1 MKTKQYAFLTCLVLI
16 VVSCAALAQ
25 QAPAVNVKSFQTN
38 LPDGTIRYQYRVIN
52 SGPTAIVGFAIG
64 SDYYHGVSQL
74 TTVPKGWDFDNGLP
88 AGSSASP
95 TNWQASVITT
105 EESPFTELEWR
116 NSGTADI
123 QPGQTLS
130 GFAVITPQPDNA
142 YLNGLW
148 TVFFSDS
155 TIASA
160 ALVVDDNPAP
170 VDNTP
175 PSITVALT
183 PSSIWP
189 PDGTMY
195 AVTATVSVH
204 DDQTLNPAVKLV
216 SITCSEPLEPGDV
229 AATFGVDSRTFS
241 VRSTRLGQDKTGR
254 IYTVT
259 YSATDAAGNTSTATA
274 TVTVPHD
281 QRN

>member
-25 QAPAVNVKSFQTN
+25 QAPTVNVKSFQTN
-38 LPDGTIRYQYRVIN
+38 LPDGSIRYQYRVIN

-74 TTVPKGWDFDNGLP
+74 TTVPKGWNFDNGLP

-95 TNWQASVITT
+95 TNWQVSVITT
-105 EESPFTELEWR
+105 EENPLTELEWR

-142 YLNGLW
+142 YLYGLW

-204 DDQTLNPAVKLV
+204 DDQTLNPTVKLV
-216 SITCSEPLEPGDV
+216 SITCNEPLEPGDV
-229 AATFGVDSRTFS
+229 AATFGIDSRTFS

-259 YSATDAAGNTSTATA
+259 YSATDAAGNTSTARA

>member
-1 MKTKQYAFLTCLVLI
+1 MKTKQFVFLTCLVLI
-16 VVSCAALAQ
+16 VASCAAFAQ

-38 LPDGTIRYQYRVIN
+38 LPDGTVKYQYRVIN
-52 SGPTAIVGFAIG
+52 SSSTSVVGFAIG
-64 SDYYHGVSQL
+64 SDYYHGVSEIH
-74 TTVPKGWDFDNGLP
+74 VAPIGWNFDNGLAGASSVSP
-88 AGSSASP
+88 AG
-95 TNWQASVITT
+95 WQSMVVTT
-105 EESPFTELEWR
+105 EESPVVELEWR
-116 NSGTADI
+116 NSGAADI
-123 QPGQTLS
+123 QPGQS
-130 GFAVITPQPDNA
+130 AAGFAVITPQQDNS
-142 YLNGLW
+142 YLTGHW

-160 ALVVDDNPAP
+160 NLVIDDNPVP

-204 DDQTLNPAVKLV
+204 DDQTLNPTVKLV
-216 SITCSEPLEPGDV
+216 SITCNEPLDPGDV
-229 AATFGVDSRTFS
+229 AAAFGVDSRTFS

-259 YSATDAAGNTSTATA
+259 YSATDAAGNTSTAKA

>member
-1 MKTKQYAFLTCLVLI
+1 MKTKLYAFLTCLVLI

-25 QAPAVNVKSFQTN
+25 QAPTVNVKSFQTS
-38 LPDGTIRYQYRVIN
+38 LPDGTTRYQYRVIN
-52 SGPTAIVGFAIG
+52 SGATAIVGFAIG

-74 TTVPKGWDFDNGLP
+74 TTLPQGWDFDNGIP

-95 TNWQASVITT
+95 ANWHASVVTT
-105 EESPFTELEWR
+105 EESPLAELEWR
-116 NSGTADI
+116 NNGTADI
-123 QPGQTLS
+123 APGQTLS
-130 GFAVITPQPDNA
+130 GFTVITPQPDNA

-216 SITCSEPLEPGDV
+216 SITCNEPLEPGDV
-229 AATFGVDSRTFS
+229 AAAFGVDSRTFS

-259 YSATDAAGNTSTATA
+259 YSATDAAGNTATA
-274 TVTVPHD
+274 RATVLVPHD

>member
-1 MKTKQYAFLTCLVLI
+1 MKTKQFVVLTCLVLI
-16 VVSCAALAQ
+16 VASCAAFAQ

-38 LPDGTIRYQYRVIN
+38 LPDGTVKYQYRVIN
-52 SGPTAIVGFAIG
+52 SSSTSVVGFAIG
-64 SDYYHGVSQL
+64 SDYYHGVSEIH
-74 TTVPKGWDFDNGLP
+74 VAPIGWDFDNGLP
-88 AGSSASP
+88 VGSSVSP
-95 TNWQASVITT
+95 AGWQPMVVTT
-105 EESPFTELEWR
+105 EESPVVELEWR
-116 NSGTADI
+116 NSGAADI
-123 QPGQTLS
+123 QPAQTAA
-130 GFAVITPQPDNA
+130 GFAVITPQQDNS
-142 YLNGLW
+142 YLTGHW

-160 ALVVDDNPAP
+160 NLVIDDNPAT

-189 PDGTMY
+189 PDGTIY
-195 AVTATVSVH
+195 AVTASVSVH
-204 DDQTLNPAVKLV
+204 DDQTQNPTVKLV
-216 SITCSEPLEPGDV
+216 SITCNELLDPGDV
-229 AATFGVDSRTFS
+229 AAAFGVDSRTFS

-259 YSATDAAGNTSTATA
+259 YSATDAAGNTSTAKA